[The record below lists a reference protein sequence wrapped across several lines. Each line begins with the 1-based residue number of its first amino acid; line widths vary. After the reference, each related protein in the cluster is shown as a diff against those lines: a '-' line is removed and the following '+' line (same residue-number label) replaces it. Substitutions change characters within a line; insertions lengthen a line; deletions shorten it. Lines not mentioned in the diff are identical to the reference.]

1 MFSRWPRIWRR
12 SEELE
17 CLCTP
22 SSRCSTRPATWS
34 RCTTGELDTQR
45 INEKEETIANAAV
58 VPHDSLEPRCWSCAP
73 GATGLSTD
81 IVQPT
86 LFVRV
91 HNVYLTCA
99 TLDRRSMARGT
110 DATIPPPFA
119 TAVKSR
125 VIYEAPR
132 AVVPVPCSAC
142 SSTLTFSSK
151 RKVHNR
157 APHQNLSP
165 PSSCPCVLLP
175 PSSETPPTNH
185 DHSIPACS
193 GAWWAS
199 PSTCTGLTS
208 STSSWTTRATAS
220 APTSASTAPTS
231 PPATWASSRRP

>member
-58 VPHDSLEPRCWSCAP
+58 VPHDSLEPSCWSCAP

-91 HNVYLTCA
+91 RNVYLTCA

-110 DATIPPPFA
+110 GATIPPPFA

-132 AVVPVPCSAC
+132 AEVPVPVLYVFEHFNLLIETQSAQQSPAPKPLAPPLLVRASC
-142 SSTLTFSSK
+142 CHLR
-151 RKVHNR
+151 RKH
-157 APHQNLSP
+157 
-165 PSSCPCVLLP
+165 
-175 PSSETPPTNH
+175 
-185 DHSIPACS
+185 
-193 GAWWAS
+193 
-199 PSTCTGLTS
+199 
-208 STSSWTTRATAS
+208 
-220 APTSASTAPTS
+220 
-231 PPATWASSRRP
+231 RRPIMITPFQRVPAPGGQVQAPALA